1 MKPFAR
7 RKRPSLMKTSLV
19 FLVVLFVVAAIFAVI
34 AHFIPTINLFI
45 TVIGIVVVFPVLSIM
60 ALLVTGIID
69 RATLSRFFEGF
80 WTAVP
85 AIAGKKS
92 EQSEKQNNKEL
103 PPADEK

>member
-1 MKPFAR
+1 MKPFDR
-7 RKRPSLMKTSLV
+7 RKRPRLMNTSLV
-19 FLVVLFVVAAIFAVI
+19 FLVVLFVVAAIFAAI
-34 AHFIPTINLFI
+34 AHFIPTANLFI
-45 TVIGIVVVFPVLSIM
+45 TVIGIIIVFPVLSIM

-92 EQSEKQNNKEL
+92 EQSEKQDNNEL
-103 PPADEK
+103 PPADDK